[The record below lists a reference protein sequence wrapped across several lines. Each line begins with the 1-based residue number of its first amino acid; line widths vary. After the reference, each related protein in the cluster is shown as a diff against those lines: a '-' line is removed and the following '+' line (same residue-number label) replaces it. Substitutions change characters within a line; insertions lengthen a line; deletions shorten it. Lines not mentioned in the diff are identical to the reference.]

1 MNDLMVTE
9 GVAENTT
16 DFEHTPCLFYPS
28 FNMLERQIS
37 YPSLSDRLM
46 ALERRGINFNAFEE
60 KNISAVSTTT
70 NFQKELEIVLGNSD
84 FAAIKKFVLDIMF
97 GAPHAIF

>member
-1 MNDLMVTE
+1 MIAD
-9 GVAENTT
+9 GVAEQTHEFERTT
-16 DFEHTPCLFYPS
+16 CLFYPS

-37 YPSLSDRLM
+37 YPSFTDRLM
-46 ALERRGINFNAFEE
+46 ALERRGINFNEFEE
-60 KNISAVSTTT
+60 KNISAVSNTT

-84 FAAIKKFVLDIMF
+84 FASIKKLVLDIMF